1 MLDTSGKLYST
12 LRWCYQPVKAARY
25 LTWELG
31 RQPRKRRLLAE
42 QNRFKGL
49 HFGCGTFR
57 LEGWFNCDVGG
68 EAADFPLDI
77 TRPLDLP
84 SDHFDVLYGSEVI
97 EHINLLQAREF
108 LAEALRVLKPAGVI
122 RLTTPDAPQV
132 CRTYLGLNRRASVA
146 NFESTWIEGEFSP
159 EIWLNS
165 MFNGY
170 GHKHLY
176 SYESLARELASVGFA
191 QIRRCEP
198 QRTRSGLIQLQNLE
212 RRYGENPP
220 EFIFSTTLIVEAVK
234 P

>member
-1 MLDTSGKLYST
+1 LDTGRKLYST

-31 RQPRKRRLLAE
+31 RQPRKRRLLARK
-42 QNRFKGL
+42 NGFKGL

-57 LEGWFNCDVGG
+57 LAGWLNCDVDGG
-68 EAADFPLDI
+68 VADFPLDI
-77 TRPLDLP
+77 TRPLELP
-84 SDHFDVLYGSEVI
+84 SDHFDALYGSEVI
-97 EHINLLQAREF
+97 EHVDLPQARKF
-108 LAEALRVLKPAGVI
+108 LSEARRILKPGGVV

-132 CRTYLGLNRRASVA
+132 CRTYLGLNPRASLDR
-146 NFESTWIEGEFSP
+146 FHTTWIEGEFSP
-159 EIWLNS
+159 EIWVNS

-176 SYESLARELASVGFA
+176 SYESLARELTAAGFVD
-191 QIRRCEP
+191 IRRCEP
-198 QRTRSGLIQLQNLE
+198 QRTRSGIAQLQNLE
-212 RRYGENPP
+212 RRYGESPP